1 MSPPLS
7 IVIFLLSAYHTGSI
21 ALAASVNNT
30 SESFFKLC
38 PPTRCSNSGPII
50 RYPFRLNT
58 QPTFCGREGYQLS
71 CSANNTVFPLG
82 FSRDYYVREIYYPNN
97 WISLTEIPKNSPNCP
112 IQSLLSFNRSGS
124 ILEEPD
130 WNLVI
135 ANCSQGVVET
145 EGLFGPIDC
154 LSDGGDGNGS
164 LFYVM
169 DGSYRMDKLPLQCI
183 VFKNVR
189 IAHVLD
195 VKVPLERLLREGE
208 IVENYR
214 IDYECLVC
222 ERDGNYCGFNSTSNE
237 TMCSSP
243 KARKSSNVALIV
255 GTSVGGGTTLLA
267 LSMFI
272 IYRFRKSDNEKETKL
287 KIEKFLQ
294 SYKTLIPTR
303 YTFSEIKGITSR
315 FKKRLGQGGFGS
327 VYQGKLANGIPVA
340 VKVLENS
347 KGNEEEFINEVSTI
361 RRIHHFNVVHLVGF
375 CYEGT
380 WRALVYEFMPNGS
393 LDKFLFSKEG
403 NRSQSRPILNWETLQ
418 QIAKG
423 VAHGIEYLHQGC
435 NQRILHFD
443 IKPHNILLDQN
454 FQPKISDFGLAKV
467 CAKNQSVVSMTGA
480 RGTEG
485 YIAPELFSKNF
496 GEVSYKSDVYSFGM
510 LLLEMVGYRKND
522 DHVSDE
528 SEEGQ
533 IYFPEQI
540 YDRMSKGM
548 ELGLQ
553 MEMDGDE
560 EIGKKLALVG
570 LWCIQWSPTSRPSM
584 TRVVQML
591 EGDLG
596 NLEMPP
602 RPFLSSRIDHS

>member
-347 KGNEEEFINEVSTI
+347 KGNEKEFINEVTTI
-361 RRIHHFNVVHLVGF
+361 CRIHYVILVRLVEF
-375 CYEGT
+375 CNEGT
-380 WRALVYEFMPNGS
+380 WLALVYEFMPKGS
-393 LDKFLFSKEG
+393 TDKFIFLEEG
-403 NRSQSRPILNWETLQ
+403 ERFQNRPLSWERLQ
-418 QIAKG
+418 KIAPG
-423 VAHGIEYLHQGC
+423 VARAIEYLDQGC
-435 NQRILHFD
+435 NQRILHLYY
-443 IKPHNILLDQN
+443 IKPWNFFLDQN
-454 FQPKISDFGLAKV
+454 FQPKVSDFGLAQL
-467 CAKNQSVVSMTGA
+467 CAKSVVSMTGA
-480 RGTEG
+480 RGAAR
-485 YIAPELFSKNF
+485 YVAPKLFSRNF
-496 GEVSYKSDVYSFGM
+496 GEVDYKS
-510 LLLEMVGYRKND
+510 K
-522 DHVSDE
+522 
-528 SEEGQ
+528 
-533 IYFPEQI
+533 
-540 YDRMSKGM
+540 
-548 ELGLQ
+548 
-553 MEMDGDE
+553 
-560 EIGKKLALVG
+560 
-570 LWCIQWSPTSRPSM
+570 
-584 TRVVQML
+584 
-591 EGDLG
+591 
-596 NLEMPP
+596 
-602 RPFLSSRIDHS
+602 